1 MIMNKVILVGRLVRD
16 PEMRFTSNGKARAF
30 MTVAVKGYYN
40 KEKGSTVDDFV
51 PVTVWG
57 KQAETLTQ
65 HAKKGYLLE
74 LEGRLKPS
82 SYQDSEGKTVYK
94 LEFVAEGFEFLSK
107 PKGAEQK

>member
-1 MIMNKVILVGRLVRD
+1 MNKVILVGRLVRD
-16 PEMRFTSNGKARAF
+16 PELKYTKTGKARAF

-40 KEKGSTVDDFV
+40 KEKGGTVDDFV

-74 LEGRLKPS
+74 LEGRLKS
-82 SYQDSEGKTVYK
+82 GSFQDGEGKTVYK
-94 LEFVAEGFEFLSK
+94 LEFVAEGFEFLSR
-107 PKGAEQK
+107 PKGGDS